1 MTLKLSAF
9 SAIDHH
15 AEIPDNFVHLREVI
29 ADIAEDVRYAGSNN
43 FIGSPVPGYEASHV
57 IITLEAA
64 LALKKA
70 QSELSYS
77 GLALKVFDGYRPQRA
92 VDFFG
97 RWAQDSDDTLMQQRF
112 YPQVAKHELF
122 ALGYLVQ
129 QSSHSRGSTLD
140 LTLIDAISGDE
151 LDMGTEFDFF
161 DLLSWPS
168 ATGVSASQRANRL
181 LLRSVMTQA
190 GFVGVEEE
198 WWHFT
203 LRDEPWTDR
212 YFDFAIRQA
221 V

>member
-1 MTLKLSAF
+1 MTLRLSAF
-9 SAIDHH
+9 SAVDHH

-29 ADIAEDVRYAGSNN
+29 ADIVEDLRYAGCNN
-43 FIGSPVPGYEASHV
+43 FIGSPVPGYEAGHV
-57 IITLEAA
+57 IVTLEAA
-64 LALKKA
+64 LALK
-70 QSELSYS
+70 QVQRELSYS

-97 RWAQDSDDTLMQQRF
+97 RWASDTTDTLMQQRF
-112 YPQVAKHELF
+112 YPRVAKQDLF

-140 LTLIDAISGDE
+140 LTLIDAVSGDE

-168 ATGVSASQRANRL
+168 ALGVSASQRASRL
-181 LLRSVMTQA
+181 LLRNVMTQA

-203 LRDEPWTDR
+203 LANEPWNNR
-212 YFDFAIRQA
+212 YFDFAIR
-221 V
+221 

>member
-1 MTLKLSAF
+1 MTSKFAAF
-9 SAIDHH
+9 SAVDHH
-15 AEIPDNFVHLREVI
+15 SEIPGNFVHLREVI
-29 ADIAEDVRYAGSNN
+29 ADIAEDLRYAGPNN
-43 FIGSPVPGYEASHV
+43 FIGSPVPGYEASRV
-57 IITLEAA
+57 IVTLEAA
-64 LALKKA
+64 LALKQA
-70 QSELSYS
+70 QCELSYS

-97 RWAQDSDDTLMQQRF
+97 RWAADSADTLMQQRF
-112 YPQVAKHELF
+112 YPRVAKQDLF
-122 ALGYLVQ
+122 TLGYLVK

-168 ATGVSASQRANRL
+168 ATAVSASQRANRL

-190 GFVGVEEE
+190 GFAGVEEE

-203 LRDEPWTDR
+203 LRDEPYADR
-212 YFDFAIRQA
+212 YFDFAIR
-221 V
+221 